1 MRCFALA
8 EVIKTM
14 NFNVYFISKKIKGN
28 IIRNIED
35 DGYKVFHLDSKSN
48 WKIDARK
55 TIEIIQ
61 HFKNENNLL
70 LVDNYE
76 LSKMWETS
84 LKPIVNKIIIIDDF
98 SNRSHNC
105 NLFIDQNLHT
115 SKKEINKKIPKN
127 SKKLLGVKYTLLRKE
142 FVEYRKII
150 KKRSGKINRI
160 LIAFGG
166 SDEKNQTLKALKAIK
181 KLDRKKINVDV
192 IVGEPNKNKIKI
204 KKICSML
211 ENSTYYQQ
219 IKNMAKIM
227 NKADLAIGAGGV
239 ITWERC
245 CLGLPSIVSIVS
257 KNQED
262 AIKAVSKK
270 GCLINLGRAE
280 RLISD
285 DYLNAIKKLDS
296 RKLIR
301 MQKKCMELI
310 DGRGTERVAK
320 QISLIAGK

>member
-1 MRCFALA
+1 MIFQT
-8 EVIKTM
+8 V
-14 NFNVYFISKKIKGN
+14 
-28 IIRNIED
+28 
-35 DGYKVFHLDSKSN
+35 
-48 WKIDARK
+48 
-55 TIEIIQ
+55 
-61 HFKNENNLL
+61 
-70 LVDNYE
+70 
-76 LSKMWETS
+76 
-84 LKPIVNKIIIIDDF
+84 
-98 SNRSHNC
+98 
-105 NLFIDQNLHT
+105 QNLHT